1 MFWVRID
8 NRLVHGQVIES
19 WLPFTKS
26 KMIVVA
32 NDELAEDELRQEIMS
47 LAIPADIQKAFVH
60 VEGVT
65 DYLYERFRA
74 QEEIDA
80 LILFSDCSDA
90 KRAYEK
96 GLAFMRVNIGNLHYG
111 PGKTQ
116 VCAHVALSSEDLI
129 CLKYFRDSGVK
140 IDFRCVPNEPV
151 QVNSAW

>member
-19 WLPFTKS
+19 WLPYTKS
-26 KMIVVA
+26 RLIVVA
-32 NDELAEDELRQEIMS
+32 NDDLAEDPLRQEIMG
-47 LAIPADIQKAFVH
+47 LAIPGDIQKAFLK
-60 VEGVT
+60 VENVT
-65 DYLYERFRA
+65 DFLYEKFRA

-80 LILFSDCSDA
+80 LILLADCCDA

-96 GLAFMRVNIGNLHYG
+96 GLAFLRLNVGNLHYG

-116 VCAHVALSSEDLI
+116 VCAHVALSAEDKK
-129 CLKYFRDSGVK
+129 CLRYFKESGVK

-151 QVNSAW
+151 QVTPTW